1 MPSRMRRFL
10 AQVLD
15 LTTGSMRCRSTRNLN
30 NNSNQ
35 EGTKEGQM
43 FEFYHGKLIAVTG
56 STGLNRSYMV
66 KSLADTGARV
76 RAIAHSRR
84 LNEFSPMANEVKE
97 ADMT

>member
-1 MPSRMRRFL
+1 
-10 AQVLD
+10 
-15 LTTGSMRCRSTRNLN
+15 
-30 NNSNQ
+30 
-35 EGTKEGQM
+35 M

-56 STGLNRSYMV
+56 STGLNGSYMV

-97 ADMT
+97 ADMTNSKSTAEAVRGAEIVMHAAGVARGAPSRSLTRG